1 MSNIYGAAF
10 LFIYVYFQNIYSS
23 ERLKLHTA
31 GISTLYGFW
40 QDRKHLT
47 IVYNHSFPYGV
58 LADAR
63 ENLFYQMMRRL
74 DESGELL
81 KETVFIDGAK
91 LKCAPISI
99 CLCGRKR
106 LGNEKSNT
114 PFLDDHM
121 RNAQ

>member
-1 MSNIYGAAF
+1 MEQRF
-10 LFIYVYFQNIYSS
+10 LFIYVYSQNIYSS
-23 ERLKLHTA
+23 ERSKLHTA

-47 IVYNHSFPYGV
+47 IVYNRSFPYGV

-74 DESGELL
+74 DGSGELL

-91 LKCAPISI
+91 LEVCANKYMFVWKKAV
-99 CLCGRKR
+99 GK
-106 LGNEKSNT
+106 
-114 PFLDDHM
+114 
-121 RNAQ
+121 